1 MTLRGRRI
9 LVTRGGAQAEA
20 FAALI
25 RQREGFPVLFPTVRI
40 VPPPDAA
47 PLDEA
52 VARLE
57 GFDWVLLTS
66 ANAARFFLDRVA
78 SSPARILPPKLRVG
92 SVGPGT
98 SREIRDRGFPVHLT
112 AATHTAEGLIAGLAA
127 EGIAGKRFL
136 VPRAASGREVLPAEL
151 ARRGGRVEAVTA
163 YRNALPPRDEKAAA
177 EILSHPPDVCT
188 FASPSAFRNFFL
200 LLGEEGAAS
209 LLSRSRIAVIGEVTA
224 RAVAERK
231 FRVEIMP
238 KRYTLTGMLDAMEER
253 LASAAPVQEGP
264 HDPP

>member
-1 MTLRGRRI
+1 MTLRGKRI
-9 LVTRGGAQAEA
+9 LVTRGNAQAEE

-25 RQREGFPVLFPTVRI
+25 RRREGIPVLFPTVRI
-40 VPPPDAA
+40 VPPADAA

-52 VARLE
+52 VARLD

-66 ANAARFFLDRVA
+66 ANAARYFLDRVA
-78 SSPARILPPKLRVG
+78 SSPARTLPAGMRVA

-98 SREIRDRGFPVHLT
+98 SRAVRSRGFPVHLT
-112 AATHTAEGLIAGLAA
+112 AATHSAEGLIDALAA

-136 VPRAASGREVLPAEL
+136 LPRSPTGREVLPAEL
-151 ARRGGRVEAVTA
+151 ARRGGRVEAVAA
-163 YRNALPPRDEKAAA
+163 YRNALPARDEKAAA

-209 LLSRSRIAVIGEVTA
+209 VLSRSRVAVIGEVTA
-224 RAVAERK
+224 RAVMERK
-231 FRVEIMP
+231 FRVDIMP
-238 KRYTLTGMLDAMEER
+238 KRYTLTGMLDAIEER
-253 LASAAPVQEGP
+253 LASAAPAQEGP
-264 HDPP
+264 YDLS

>member
-1 MTLRGRRI
+1 M
-9 LVTRGGAQAEA
+9 TRGGAQAGEL
-20 FAALI
+20 AALI
-25 RQREGFPVLFPTVRI
+25 RQREGVPVPFPTVRI
-40 VPPPDAA
+40 DPPADAA

-52 VARLE
+52 VARLG
-57 GFDWVLLTS
+57 GFDWVVLAS

-78 SSPARILPPKLRVG
+78 SSPARTLPPTIRVA

-98 SREIRDRGFPVHLT
+98 SREIRSRGFPVHLT
-112 AATHTAEGLIAGLAA
+112 AAIHTAEGLIAALAA

-136 VPRAASGREVLPAEL
+136 VPRALSGRVALVAEL
-151 ARRGGRVEAVTA
+151 ARRGGRVEAVAA
-163 YRNALPPRDEKAAA
+163 YRNALPATDEKAAA

-209 LLSRSRIAVIGEVTA
+209 VLSRSRIAVIGEVTA

-231 FRVEIMP
+231 FRVDIMP
-238 KRYTLTGMLDAMEER
+238 KRYTLTGMLDAIEER
-253 LASAAPVQEGP
+253 LASAAPAQEGP
-264 HDPP
+264 L